1 MECDFV
7 QKWGLCRC
15 EQRMKVKSYW
25 VRVAP
30 DPVSVLVRDR
40 KGFIETQA
48 EALER
53 QRQRLGEAAVSPQ
66 ELEEARGIL
75 LWGLWKKHSPVGP
88 LMPALWLPEQ

>member
-1 MECDFV
+1 
-7 QKWGLCRC
+7 
-15 EQRMKVKSYW
+15 MKVKSYW

-53 QRQRLGEAAVSPQ
+53 QRQRLGEAAVSP
-66 ELEEARGIL
+66 
-75 LWGLWKKHSPVGP
+75 
-88 LMPALWLPEQ
+88 